1 MKKTLFR
8 KYLKITSLIILVSF
22 LCLGSVMVVFVSR
35 YWNMER
41 RELLLQNAHGV
52 SNIAATSLLK
62 EDKNTFT
69 IDGRLQQDFFDTD
82 TVAMHKSNS
91 IEYSLWR
98 DVKPYCFSVIRGRR
112 TPLNFRIV
120 LQLSHKQTQQILNPS
135 FPDGSVPDCRFC
147 LNLQYRNDSLLC
159 TTGVSYT
166 SFCLDKRPEHLW
178 DEIIRKFLSG
188 QHIAFQVL

>member
-1 MKKTLFR
+1 MIALSIIDVKDFMNKL
-8 KYLKITSLIILVSF
+8 LIGEVFDRFFLVEA
-22 LCLGSVMVVFVSR
+22 SVTTF
-35 YWNMER
+35 
-41 RELLLQNAHGV
+41 
-52 SNIAATSLLK
+52 
-62 EDKNTFT
+62 NTFT
-69 IDGRLQQDFFDTD
+69 IDGRLQQDFFGTD

-166 SFCLDKRPEHLW
+166 SVCLDKRPEHLW

>member
-1 MKKTLFR
+1 MIALSIIDVKDFMNKL
-8 KYLKITSLIILVSF
+8 LIGEVFDRFFLVEA
-22 LCLGSVMVVFVSR
+22 SVTTF
-35 YWNMER
+35 
-41 RELLLQNAHGV
+41 
-52 SNIAATSLLK
+52 
-62 EDKNTFT
+62 NTFT

-147 LNLQYRNDSLLC
+147 LNLQYRDDSLLC

>member
-1 MKKTLFR
+1 MIALSIIDVKDFMNKL
-8 KYLKITSLIILVSF
+8 LIGEVFDRFF
-22 LCLGSVMVVFVSR
+22 LAEASVTTF
-35 YWNMER
+35 
-41 RELLLQNAHGV
+41 
-52 SNIAATSLLK
+52 
-62 EDKNTFT
+62 NTFT

>member
-1 MKKTLFR
+1 MIALSIIDVKDFMNKL
-8 KYLKITSLIILVSF
+8 LIGEVFDRFFLVEA
-22 LCLGSVMVVFVSR
+22 SVTTF
-35 YWNMER
+35 
-41 RELLLQNAHGV
+41 
-52 SNIAATSLLK
+52 
-62 EDKNTFT
+62 NTFT
-69 IDGRLQQDFFDTD
+69 IDGRLQQDFFDID

>member
-1 MKKTLFR
+1 MIALSIIDVKDFMNKL
-8 KYLKITSLIILVSF
+8 LIGEVFDRFFLVEA
-22 LCLGSVMVVFVSR
+22 SVTTF
-35 YWNMER
+35 
-41 RELLLQNAHGV
+41 
-52 SNIAATSLLK
+52 
-62 EDKNTFT
+62 NTFT

-82 TVAMHKSNS
+82 TVAMHKSNL

-159 TTGVSYT
+159 TTAVSYT

>member
-1 MKKTLFR
+1 MIALSIIDVKDFMNKF
-8 KYLKITSLIILVSF
+8 LIGEVFDRFFLVEA
-22 LCLGSVMVVFVSR
+22 SVTTF
-35 YWNMER
+35 
-41 RELLLQNAHGV
+41 
-52 SNIAATSLLK
+52 
-62 EDKNTFT
+62 NTFT

-82 TVAMHKSNS
+82 TAAMHKSNS

-98 DVKPYCFSVIRGRR
+98 DVKPYCYSVIRGRR

-120 LQLSHKQTQQILNPS
+120 LQLSPKQTQQILNPS

-178 DEIIRKFLSG
+178 DEMIRKFLSG

>member
-1 MKKTLFR
+1 MIALSIIDVKDFMNKF
-8 KYLKITSLIILVSF
+8 LIGEVFDRFFLVEA
-22 LCLGSVMVVFVSR
+22 SVTTF
-35 YWNMER
+35 
-41 RELLLQNAHGV
+41 
-52 SNIAATSLLK
+52 
-62 EDKNTFT
+62 NTFT

-82 TVAMHKSNS
+82 TAAMHKSNS

-112 TPLNFRIV
+112 TPLNFRII
-120 LQLSHKQTQQILNPS
+120 LQLSPKQTQQILNPS

-178 DEIIRKFLSG
+178 DEMIRKFLSG

>member
-1 MKKTLFR
+1 MIALSIIDIKDFMNKL
-8 KYLKITSLIILVSF
+8 LIGEVFDRFFLVEA
-22 LCLGSVMVVFVSR
+22 SVTTF
-35 YWNMER
+35 
-41 RELLLQNAHGV
+41 
-52 SNIAATSLLK
+52 
-62 EDKNTFT
+62 NTFT

>member
-1 MKKTLFR
+1 MIALSIIDVKDFMNKL
-8 KYLKITSLIILVSF
+8 LIGEVFDRFFLVEA
-22 LCLGSVMVVFVSR
+22 SVTTF
-35 YWNMER
+35 
-41 RELLLQNAHGV
+41 
-52 SNIAATSLLK
+52 
-62 EDKNTFT
+62 NTFT

-82 TVAMHKSNS
+82 TVAMHKSNL

-178 DEIIRKFLSG
+178 DEMIRKFLSG

>member
-1 MKKTLFR
+1 MTEKDF
-8 KYLKITSLIILVSF
+8 SLRLAK
-22 LCLGSVMVVFVSR
+22 L
-35 YWNMER
+35 
-41 RELLLQNAHGV
+41 REEKGV
-52 SNIAATSLLK
+52 SARDMSLSMGQNPGYINNIESGKSMPSLSGIFYICEYLGITPK
-62 EDKNTFT
+62 
-69 IDGRLQQDFFDTD
+69 DFFDTD

>member
-1 MKKTLFR
+1 MIALSIIDVKDFMNKL
-8 KYLKITSLIILVSF
+8 LIGEVFDRFFLVEA
-22 LCLGSVMVVFVSR
+22 SVTTF
-35 YWNMER
+35 
-41 RELLLQNAHGV
+41 
-52 SNIAATSLLK
+52 
-62 EDKNTFT
+62 NTFT

-82 TVAMHKSNS
+82 TVAMHKSNL

-178 DEIIRKFLSG
+178 DEIIRKFFSG

>member
-1 MKKTLFR
+1 MIALSIIDVKDFMNKF
-8 KYLKITSLIILVSF
+8 LIGEVFDRFFLVEA
-22 LCLGSVMVVFVSR
+22 SVTTF
-35 YWNMER
+35 
-41 RELLLQNAHGV
+41 
-52 SNIAATSLLK
+52 
-62 EDKNTFT
+62 NTFT

-82 TVAMHKSNS
+82 TAAMHKSNS

-120 LQLSHKQTQQILNPS
+120 LQLSPKQTQQILNPS
-135 FPDGSVPDCRFC
+135 FPDGSVPDCKFC

-178 DEIIRKFLSG
+178 DEMIRKFLSG

>member
-1 MKKTLFR
+1 MIALSIIDVKDFMNKF
-8 KYLKITSLIILVSF
+8 LIGEVFDRFF
-22 LCLGSVMVVFVSR
+22 LMEASVTTF
-35 YWNMER
+35 
-41 RELLLQNAHGV
+41 
-52 SNIAATSLLK
+52 
-62 EDKNTFT
+62 NTFT

-82 TVAMHKSNS
+82 TAAMHKSNS

-120 LQLSHKQTQQILNPS
+120 LQLSPKQTQQILNPS

-178 DEIIRKFLSG
+178 DEMIRKFLSG

>member
-1 MKKTLFR
+1 MIALSIIDVKDFMNKL
-8 KYLKITSLIILVSF
+8 LIGEVFDRFFLVEA
-22 LCLGSVMVVFVSR
+22 SVTTF
-35 YWNMER
+35 
-41 RELLLQNAHGV
+41 
-52 SNIAATSLLK
+52 
-62 EDKNTFT
+62 NTFT

-135 FPDGSVPDCRFC
+135 FSDGSVPDCRFC

>member
-1 MKKTLFR
+1 MIALSIIDVKDFMNKL
-8 KYLKITSLIILVSF
+8 LIGEVFDRFFLVEA
-22 LCLGSVMVVFVSR
+22 SVTTF
-35 YWNMER
+35 
-41 RELLLQNAHGV
+41 
-52 SNIAATSLLK
+52 
-62 EDKNTFT
+62 NTFT

-82 TVAMHKSNS
+82 TVAIHKSNS

>member
-1 MKKTLFR
+1 MIALSIIDVKDFMNQL
-8 KYLKITSLIILVSF
+8 LIGEVFDRSF
-22 LCLGSVMVVFVSR
+22 LVEASVTTF
-35 YWNMER
+35 
-41 RELLLQNAHGV
+41 
-52 SNIAATSLLK
+52 
-62 EDKNTFT
+62 NTFT

>member
-1 MKKTLFR
+1 MIALSIIDVKDFMNKL
-8 KYLKITSLIILVSF
+8 LIGEVFDRFFLVEA
-22 LCLGSVMVVFVSR
+22 SVTTF
-35 YWNMER
+35 
-41 RELLLQNAHGV
+41 
-52 SNIAATSLLK
+52 
-62 EDKNTFT
+62 NTFT

-91 IEYSLWR
+91 IKYSLWR

>member
-1 MKKTLFR
+1 MIALSIIDVKDFMNKL
-8 KYLKITSLIILVSF
+8 LIGEVFDRFFLVEA
-22 LCLGSVMVVFVSR
+22 SVTTF
-35 YWNMER
+35 
-41 RELLLQNAHGV
+41 
-52 SNIAATSLLK
+52 
-62 EDKNTFT
+62 NTFT

-159 TTGVSYT
+159 TTGGSYT

>member
-1 MKKTLFR
+1 MIALSIIDVKDFMNKFLFGEVFDR
-8 KYLKITSLIILVSF
+8 FFLVEA
-22 LCLGSVMVVFVSR
+22 SVTTF
-35 YWNMER
+35 
-41 RELLLQNAHGV
+41 
-52 SNIAATSLLK
+52 
-62 EDKNTFT
+62 NTFT

-82 TVAMHKSNS
+82 TAAMHKSNS

-120 LQLSHKQTQQILNPS
+120 LQLSPKQTQQILNPS

-178 DEIIRKFLSG
+178 DEMIRKFLSG